1 VPSGTPSLL
10 IRSGAAGHDKETDMS
25 GTERDTAVYGRTT
38 SSPTRDAAEPQ
49 RRRRRPERRPTGRDL
64 LHTATRGRRG
74 LTAVVTGVIT
84 SLLAILELAGPASAA
99 GGGQDKP
106 TVVIVHGAWTDAG
119 SFSDVQQRLQ
129 RDGYTVL
136 DFANPLRSLSGDSAE
151 LTSFLQHRTSGPVVL
166 VGHSYGGAVITEA
179 ATSDPDVTALVYVD
193 AFVPEEG
200 ESLLQLLSSAGPVD
214 PSALFDMVP
223 YPGAPEGDVDLY
235 LTEAA
240 FHATFANG
248 LPRKERDDLYA
259 RQRPITFSAV
269 NEATANEPAW
279 MSLPSWYVA
288 GSEDGSI
295 PLELQERMATRA
307 GAELTTV
314 RAGHLAMTRFPA
326 AVARVIDEAATATDH
341 S

>member
-1 VPSGTPSLL
+1 
-10 IRSGAAGHDKETDMS
+10 MS
-25 GTERDTAVYGRTT
+25 GTEQDTAVYGRIT
-38 SSPTRDAAEPQ
+38 SSPTRDAAEHQ
-49 RRRRRPERRPTGRDL
+49 RRRRRPERRPTGEDL

-74 LTAVVTGVIT
+74 LTAVVAGVIT
-84 SLLAILELAGPASAA
+84 SLLVILGLAGPASAA
-99 GGGQDKP
+99 SGQDKP

-129 RDGYTVL
+129 KDGYTVL
-136 DFANPLRSLSGDSAE
+136 DFANPLRSLSGDSAG
-151 LTSFLQHRTSGPVVL
+151 LASFLQHRTSGPVVL

-179 ATSDPDVTALVYVD
+179 ATSDPDVRALVYVN
-193 AFVPEEG
+193 AFVPDKG

-214 PSALFDMVP
+214 PSALFAMVP

-235 LTEAA
+235 LQEDA

-269 NEATANEPAW
+269 NEAAAKEPAW
-279 MSLPSWYVA
+279 ESLPSWYVA
-288 GSEDGSI
+288 GTEDGSI
-295 PLELQERMATRA
+295 PLELQKRMASRA
-307 GAELTTV
+307 GAELIALK
-314 RAGHLAMTRFPA
+314 AGHLAMTRFPA
-326 AVARVIDEAATATDH
+326 AVAKVIEEAATATAH